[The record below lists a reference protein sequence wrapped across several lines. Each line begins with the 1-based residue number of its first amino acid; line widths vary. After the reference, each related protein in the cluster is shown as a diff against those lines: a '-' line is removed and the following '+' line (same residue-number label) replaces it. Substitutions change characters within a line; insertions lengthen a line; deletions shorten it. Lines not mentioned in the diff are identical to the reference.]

1 MVGGPPGDPRSLRQ
15 PPGQSAPTCSPLCD
29 YERFRAPRSWHGRPC
44 PACVC
49 RRCLADLGPGVRR
62 PPQTALPRNRAG
74 RGHGRRG
81 RGGRAGNR
89 TPVRRRRG
97 HPVRVLGRG
106 GAGPEGGASGPSRG
120 GGGGRLLTPTWVGVR
135 LAEVLVSS
143 FSLSLIS
150 FYVGGG
156 SRIGWLLTALRPEN
170 PHLGRELL
178 LAK

>member
-1 MVGGPPGDPRSLRQ
+1 MRAAGTGDGVGEDAPG
-15 PPGQSAPTCSPLCD
+15 
-29 YERFRAPRSWHGRPC
+29 
-44 PACVC
+44 
-49 RRCLADLGPGVRR
+49 
-62 PPQTALPRNRAG
+62 TALPSGAAAG
-74 RGHGRRG
+74 
-81 RGGRAGNR
+81 
-89 TPVRRRRG
+89 TPYG
-97 HPVRVLGRG
+97 SSG
-106 GAGPEGGASGPSRG
+106 GAGWGGAGREGGASGPSRGG